1 MGGEDFVSFGDR
13 LLLGEA
19 GLEIGQEGDVG
30 EVGDADGVLHG
41 GKLLGAL
48 GTADFTEKAVG
59 FDEFYFRAKLGE
71 SLIFKDGPETE
82 AVDADRCFLQLE
94 LFNDAGG
101 VRGEIGGGANAGRGN
116 PAALPD

>member
-13 LLLGEA
+13 LPLGGA

-48 GTADFTEKAVG
+48 GTADFPEKSVG

-71 SLIFKDGPETE
+71 SLILEDGPEAE
-82 AVDADRCFLQLE
+82 AVDADLRFLQLE
-94 LFNDAGG
+94 FFNDSGG
-101 VRGEIGGGANAGRGN
+101 VRG
-116 PAALPD
+116 